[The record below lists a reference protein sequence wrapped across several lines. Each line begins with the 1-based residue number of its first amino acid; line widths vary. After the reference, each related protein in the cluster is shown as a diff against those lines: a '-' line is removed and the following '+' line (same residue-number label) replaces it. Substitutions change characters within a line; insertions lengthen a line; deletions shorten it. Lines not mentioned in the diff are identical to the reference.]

1 MVISEVDIQELLPQR
16 PPILMVDRLLS
27 ADDKRAETELLV
39 RTDNIFVENGTLKA
53 YAIIE
58 NMAQTCAAQL
68 GYADIYVNG
77 KKDVRIG
84 YIGAVKRMHVETSP
98 LVGETLHTRMEIL
111 EDFGDMKIVT
121 AESFV
126 AGRRIAVA
134 ELTIALSGERREA

>member
-1 MVISEVDIQELLPQR
+1 MVISEIDIQELLPQR

-39 RTDNIFVENGTLKA
+39 RSDNIFVENGKLKA

-68 GYADIYVNG
+68 GYADVYVNG

>member
-1 MVISEVDIQELLPQR
+1 
-16 PPILMVDRLLS
+16 MVDRLLS

-39 RTDNIFVENGTLKA
+39 RTDNIFVENGTLKT
-53 YAIIE
+53 YALIE

-68 GYADIYVNG
+68 GFADVYVNG

-84 YIGAVKRMHVETSP
+84 YIGAVKRMQIENSP
-98 LVGETLHTRMEIL
+98 RVGETLRTRMEVT
-111 EDFGDMKIVT
+111 EDFGDMKLVT

-126 AGRRIAVA
+126 NDCRIAVA

>member
-134 ELTIALSGERREA
+134 ELTIALSGERIGV